1 MSGFYSSGGA
11 MAGGPFDLA
20 AIHRGHERFLQR
32 HKHLVEDRALSEA
45 GIHAEHHVRDRSTFK
60 RQSAAGS
67 LKDATESRLIRTAS
81 GALVRIY
88 SAKKTAEFIENGTA
102 AHAIVARR
110 AKALRFVV
118 GGQVVFRRRVWH
130 PGTRSYF
137 FLRNAAFSAFLDMG
151 IRVQGHM
158 REIAKTF

>member
-1 MSGFYSSGGA
+1 MS
-11 MAGGPFDLA
+11 GGPFNLA
-20 AIHRGHERFLQR
+20 EIHRGHERFLQR
-32 HKHLVEDRALSEA
+32 HRTFVEDRALSEA
-45 GIHAEHHVRDRSTFK
+45 GIHAEKHVHDRSTFK
-60 RQSAAGS
+60 RQSATGS
-67 LKDATESRLIRTAS
+67 LKDATESKLIRTAG

-88 SAKKTAEFIENGTA
+88 STKKTAEFIENGTA

-110 AKALRFVV
+110 AKMLRFVV

-130 PGTRSYF
+130 PGTRSYLF
-137 FLRNAAFSAFLDMG
+137 MRNAVFSAYLDMG